1 MWRWWESISGMWW
14 IFCSS
19 SIQVWSKNA
28 GWAEALFMTHYRR
41 PIQGVR
47 FTNSRTIFLV
57 FTNSRT
63 TEEKRVSRFYERDFV
78 HSRTTNHESVEIHEF
93 TNKFFNFHEFT
104 NKFFNFHE
112 FPNDFSH
119 FHEFPNEKK
128 NNSRLPERRWRGLLN
143 SHFSVS

>member
-1 MWRWWESISGMWW
+1 MRERVLFNLKKFKIWIWFDLSAFAFSIIG
-14 IFCSS
+14 I
-19 SIQVWSKNA
+19 A
-28 GWAEALFMTHYRR
+28 HWASEILEYVAQWGS
-41 PIQGVR
+41 PGAVR
-47 FTNSRTIFLV
+47 FTNSRTM
-57 FTNSRT
+57 
-63 TEEKRVSRFYERDFV
+63 EEKVSRFYERDFV
-78 HSRTTNHESVEIHEF
+78 HSRTTNHESVEI
-93 TNKFFNFHEFT
+93 HEFT